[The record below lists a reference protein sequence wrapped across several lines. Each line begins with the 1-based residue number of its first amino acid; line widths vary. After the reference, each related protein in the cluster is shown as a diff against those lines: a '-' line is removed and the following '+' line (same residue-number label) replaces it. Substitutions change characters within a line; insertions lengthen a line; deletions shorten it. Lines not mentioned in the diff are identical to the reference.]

1 MVHHKLNVHSYTRRS
16 FLKVVG
22 IGAVGFVS
30 SSCLQGRS
38 EAKPVNRKPNVV
50 LVIADDMAWH
60 HCGPYGDKEVKTPNM
75 DRLASQGMTFD
86 MAFTATAMCAPTR
99 QQLYT
104 GLFPVRNGAYPNHSR
119 VKAGTRSIVHHLKA
133 LGYRVGLKGKTHFK
147 PPESFPF
154 AKGSEEFV
162 TADKDQPFCL
172 IVASHNPHGP
182 WTNGPKYDPD
192 KLTVPPYLVDNPET
206 RKALAAYCGEITAFD
221 EEVGHWME
229 VIDDNGLAEN
239 AIFIVTT
246 EQGSS
251 FPGGKWTCYDL
262 GLHVGFIVRWPA
274 KVKAGVRTEAMIQYV
289 DVVPTLI
296 EAAGAEPAKIDTNC
310 PDVKGNK
317 GFDGRSFL
325 DVLLGKTKKH
335 NDYVF
340 GVHTTN
346 GIIAGNLYPVRSV
359 RDKRYRYI
367 ANLMS
372 ENKFQNVVTDED
384 RSGFWQSW
392 VRDAA
397 AGERAA
403 RLVKRYRQRPVEE
416 LYDLRQDPWEMNN
429 LAAEAQYRGI
439 KTTLLKKLD
448 AWMAQQGDKGIETE
462 KLAKTRQGRS
472 SKQRNAGRRRNRRNA
487 TDG

>member
-1 MVHHKLNVHSYTRRS
+1 MIHHKCNVQNHTRRD
-16 FLKVVG
+16 FLRVVG
-22 IGAVGFVS
+22 TAAVGVIFP
-30 SSCLQGRS
+30 SCSQARRGGR
-38 EAKPVNRKPNVV
+38 PVGGRPNIV

-60 HCGPYGDKEVKTPNM
+60 HCGPYGDEEVRTPNM
-75 DRLASQGMTFD
+75 DRLAAQGMTFD
-86 MAFTATAMCAPTR
+86 QAFTATAMCAPTR

-104 GLFPVRNGAYPNHSR
+104 GIFPVRNGAYPNHSR
-119 VKAGTRSIVHHLKA
+119 VKTGTKSIVHHLKA
-133 LGYRVGLKGKTHFK
+133 LGYRVGLQGKTHFK

-162 TADKDQPFCL
+162 TANKEQPFCL

-192 KLTVPPYLVDNPET
+192 KLTVPPYLVDNAET

-221 EEVGHWME
+221 EEVGRWME

-239 AIFIVTT
+239 TIFIVTS
-246 EQGSS
+246 EQGAS

-262 GLHVGFIVRWPA
+262 GLHVGFIVRWAA

-296 EAAGAEPAKIDTNC
+296 EAAGGETAKIDTNC
-310 PDVKGNK
+310 PDINGNK

-325 DVLLGKTKKH
+325 NVLLGKTDRH

-384 RSGFWQSW
+384 RSGFWKSW
-392 VRDAA
+392 VRDSATD
-397 AGERAA
+397 ERAA
-403 RLVKRYRQRPVEE
+403 RLTNRYRQRPAEE
-416 LYDLRQDPWEMNN
+416 LYDLTQDPWEMNN
-429 LAAEAQYRGI
+429 VAAEAQYRRI
-439 KTTLLKKLD
+439 KATLQKELD

-462 KLAKTRQGRS
+462 KLAKTRQGRGNQQ
-472 SKQRNAGRRRNRRNA
+472 KNAGQRRNRRNA